1 MNFDN
6 SSQNSGSQQTTSS
19 HQTTSSQSLFS
30 GLEQSLITDGE
41 TILEHAAVGVVA
53 GLL

>member
-6 SSQNSGSQQTTSS
+6 SSQNSGSQ
-19 HQTTSSQSLFS
+19 QTTSSQSLFS